1 MNTYMS
7 DEQKWPYSAL
17 VRLTVG
23 LLFLFLLPFS
33 LKADTKTTGGDYV
46 LFLNS
51 VSFSESWTNRVYS
64 SIESSL
70 EGKVTVKAD
79 ELYVPTITDMQQAEE
94 RREALL
100 QKYPQP
106 PRLVVFFGDPGW
118 LLCRPLFEGPWK
130 GVPVLLCY
138 SMKRIPRTFEDLL
151 AGDWSP
157 GHTELSDSLPAKYD
171 MTVLRQPFYIKQTL
185 SLMKGLLPDMRKI
198 VFISDS
204 RYVSRQARREVKDV
218 MRTDFPDL
226 QLDSLISPA
235 LSTQNLLDSLDSYR
249 SENVGVIYYSWFV
262 DSGAANAG
270 GFLDDKVQKI
280 VDSFSETPVFTLSD
294 ADTESGDFAGGY
306 FISATEFSRTATEVI
321 QRILAGTPARSIP
334 VGDGGTPGANLN
346 YRHLVG
352 HHIDPSAL
360 PSNARYFQKPLSFV
374 ERNKP
379 LLVSLVCI
387 VFLII
392 TLIITYLRYSSQ
404 RRNQRKREL
413 ELLGGYKRLV
423 NNMPIVYVQGRLIS
437 DGHDGY
443 CDYELLDVNPAFEK
457 MFGIDRQTAI
467 GRRFSELFQEY
478 PFYQIMQEHIGRN
491 MSLEMTD
498 ASGDKRY
505 FDKLVMDSRENIF
518 DVFYVDKTET
528 RQAYARIEELNEMY
542 ELLLKA
548 ARMTIWGWDL
558 QARKVECDVEYS
570 LDISDPAKRHLVF
583 TEEEYF
589 ARIHPDD
596 VAVVREGLRRL
607 AANET
612 VALNVSFRITF
623 TTDQSRY
630 HYIESYASVARRD
643 EKGNPTMLVGAS
655 MDITRRKELENDL
668 VEAKTK
674 AEESNRLKSAFLANM
689 SHEIRTPLNAIVGFS
704 GILTQTDDEQE
715 KQEYASIIENN
726 NQLLLQLIGDI
737 LDLSKIEAGVLEFSS
752 AGVELHPLLSEVAQA
767 GRLKLQSNQVE
778 ILLDEPLDPICIQTD
793 RNRVMQV
800 ITNFVNNALKFT
812 ESGSVRLGYRLRE
825 DGMVYV
831 YVSDTGC
838 GIPPDKQR
846 SVFARFVKLNTF
858 KQGSG
863 LGLSICESIIDRLG
877 GKIGVDSTEGQGST
891 FWFTLPYRPTEMPQP
906 ELPEKVIVPKPVEK
920 EERIKILVAEDNAS
934 NYKLFESVL
943 KKDYDLIHAWNGQEA
958 VEMFKEHAPQL
969 ILMDIKM
976 PVLDGYQATAEIRKL
991 SQEVP
996 IIAVTAYAFE
1006 GDEVNIMNSGFDG
1019 YASKPIQAQGL
1030 RDKIISLLKKRLIF
1044 V

>member
-1 MNTYMS
+1 
-7 DEQKWPYSAL
+7 
-17 VRLTVG
+17 
-23 LLFLFLLPFS
+23 
-33 LKADTKTTGGDYV
+33 
-46 LFLNS
+46 
-51 VSFSESWTNRVYS
+51 
-64 SIESSL
+64 
-70 EGKVTVKAD
+70 
-79 ELYVPTITDMQQAEE
+79 
-94 RREALL
+94 
-100 QKYPQP
+100 
-106 PRLVVFFGDPGW
+106 
-118 LLCRPLFEGPWK
+118 
-130 GVPVLLCY
+130 
-138 SMKRIPRTFEDLL
+138 
-151 AGDWSP
+151 
-157 GHTELSDSLPAKYD
+157 
-171 MTVLRQPFYIKQTL
+171 
-185 SLMKGLLPDMRKI
+185 
-198 VFISDS
+198 
-204 RYVSRQARREVKDV
+204 
-218 MRTDFPDL
+218 
-226 QLDSLISPA
+226 
-235 LSTQNLLDSLDSYR
+235 
-249 SENVGVIYYSWFV
+249 
-262 DSGAANAG
+262 
-270 GFLDDKVQKI
+270 
-280 VDSFSETPVFTLSD
+280 
-294 ADTESGDFAGGY
+294 
-306 FISATEFSRTATEVI
+306 
-321 QRILAGTPARSIP
+321 
-334 VGDGGTPGANLN
+334 
-346 YRHLVG
+346 
-352 HHIDPSAL
+352 
-360 PSNARYFQKPLSFV
+360 
-374 ERNKP
+374 
-379 LLVSLVCI
+379 
-387 VFLII
+387 
-392 TLIITYLRYSSQ
+392 
-404 RRNQRKREL
+404 
-413 ELLGGYKRLV
+413 
-423 NNMPIVYVQGRLIS
+423 
-437 DGHDGY
+437 
-443 CDYELLDVNPAFEK
+443 
-457 MFGIDRQTAI
+457 
-467 GRRFSELFQEY
+467 
-478 PFYQIMQEHIGRN
+478 
-491 MSLEMTD
+491 
-498 ASGDKRY
+498 
-505 FDKLVMDSRENIF
+505 MDSRENIF

-596 VAVVREGLRRL
+596 LTAVQEGLRRL

-704 GILTQTDDEQE
+704 GILTQTDDEHE

-752 AGVELHPLLSEVAQA
+752 AGVELYPLLSEVAQA
-767 GRLKLQSNQVE
+767 GRLKLQSDQVE

-877 GKIGVDSTEGQGST
+877 GKIGVESEEGKGST
-891 FWFTLPYRPTEMPQP
+891 FWFTLPYRPTEMPIP

-958 VEMFKEHAPQL
+958 VEMFKEHVPQL

-1030 RDKIISLLKKRLIF
+1030 RDKILSLLKKRLIF

>member
-1 MNTYMS
+1 MNIYMPH
-7 DEQKWPYSAL
+7 ERKRLYSL
-17 VRLTVG
+17 SGRLAAA
-23 LLFLFLLPFS
+23 LLFLFLVPFS
-33 LKADTKTTGGDYV
+33 LKADPRTTDGDYV

-51 VSFSESWTNRVYS
+51 VSFSESWTNRVYR
-64 SIESSL
+64 SIASSL
-70 EGKVTVKAD
+70 DGKIRVEAD
-79 ELYVPTITDMQQAEE
+79 ELYVPAITDMEQARQ

-100 QKYPQP
+100 QEYPQP

-118 LLCRPLFEGPWK
+118 LLCRPLFDGPWK
-130 GVPVLLCY
+130 DVPVLLCY
-138 SMKRIPRTFEDLL
+138 SMKRIPRTFEDVLS
-151 AGDWSP
+151 GNWGP
-157 GHTELSDSLPAKYD
+157 ENTELSDSLPTKYN
-171 MTVLRQPFYIKQTL
+171 MTVLRQPFYIKQTV
-185 SLMKGLLPDMRKI
+185 SLMKNLLPDMRKI

-204 RYVSRQARREVKDV
+204 RYVSRQARREVKEV
-218 MRTDFPDL
+218 MRTDFPEL

-235 LSTQNLLDSLDSYR
+235 LSTQDLLDSLDSYR
-249 SENVGVIYYSWFV
+249 GDDVGVIYYSWFV
-262 DSGAANAG
+262 DSGASGTG

-280 VDSFSETPVFTLSD
+280 VDGFSEMPVFTLSD
-294 ADTESGDFAGGY
+294 ADTQSGDFAGGY
-306 FISATEFSRTATEVI
+306 FIPASEFSRAATEVI
-321 QRILAGTPARSIP
+321 LQILGGTPAHTIP
-334 VGDGGTPGANLN
+334 VGDGGTPVVCLN
-346 YRHLVG
+346 YRHMVG

-360 PSNARYFQKPLSFV
+360 PSNALYFQKPLSFV
-374 ERNKP
+374 QRNKALLISLACIAV
-379 LLVSLVCI
+379 LLVA
-387 VFLII
+387 LIA
-392 TLIITYLRYSSQ
+392 LYLWYYSQ
-404 RRNQRKREL
+404 RQIQRKREL
-413 ELLGGYKRLV
+413 DLLGGYKRLV
-423 NNMPIVYVQGRLIS
+423 NNMPIVYVQGRLIG
-437 DGHDGY
+437 DGCGGY
-443 CDYELLDVNPAFEK
+443 SDYEVLDANPAFETV
-457 MFGIDRQTAI
+457 FGIDRQEAI
-467 GRRFSELFQEY
+467 GRRFSELFQDY
-478 PFYQIMQEHIGRN
+478 PFFQIMQEHIGRN

-498 ASGDKRY
+498 AAGNKRY
-505 FDKLVMDSRENIF
+505 FDKLVMDARENIF

-528 RQAYARIEELNEMY
+528 RDAYARIEELNKMY

-558 QARKVECDVEYS
+558 DKKTVECNVEYS
-570 LDISDPAKRHLVF
+570 LDISDPVKRHLVF
-583 TEEEYF
+583 TEQEYF
-589 ARIHPDD
+589 DRIHPDD

-607 AANET
+607 AAGESTALT
-612 VALNVSFRITF
+612 VTFRISF
-623 TTDQSRY
+623 STDQSRY
-630 HYIESYASVARRD
+630 HYIESYASVARYD
-643 EKGNPTMLVGAS
+643 ENGRPVTIVGAS
-655 MDITRRKELENDL
+655 MDITLRKELENDL
-668 VEAKTK
+668 LEAKTK

-704 GILTQTDDEQE
+704 GILAQTDDEQE

-752 AGVELHPLLSEVAQA
+752 TGVELYPLLSEVAQ
-767 GRLKLQSNQVE
+767 GGCLKLQSPAVE
-778 ILLDEPLDPICIQTD
+778 ILLDEPLEPLCIQTD

-800 ITNFVNNALKFT
+800 VTNFVNNALKFT
-812 ESGSVRLGYRLRE
+812 EKGSIRLGYRLQE

-838 GIPPDKQR
+838 GIPQDKRR

-877 GKIGVDSTEGQGST
+877 GKIGVESKEGQGST
-891 FWFTLPYRPTEMPQP
+891 FWFTLPYRPTEAPKSDV
-906 ELPEKVIVPKPVEK
+906 PEKVIVPKPMEK

-958 VEMFKEHAPQL
+958 VELFKMHAPQL

-1006 GDEVNIMNSGFDG
+1006 GDEMNIMNSGFDA

-1030 RDKIISLLKKRLIF
+1030 RDKIMSLLKKRLIF